1 MQLYDDRNNIIK
13 LFEDKIIE
21 PDNFPLNAES
31 EPEESEPEEIE
42 LEKFKTKAIWASKN
56 CTKRIWTEKNSI
68 KRVWRKYSR
77 KNKNKKSKIWYKIKK
92 GKD

>member
-31 EPEESEPEEIE
+31 EPEEIE
-42 LEKFKTKAIWASKN
+42 LEKFKTKAI
-56 CTKRIWTEKNSI
+56 
-68 KRVWRKYSR
+68 
-77 KNKNKKSKIWYKIKK
+77 
-92 GKD
+92 